1 METKFGDIVEL
12 PRRKNIRLK
21 EYDYSSNGAY
31 FLTICVKEKSE
42 LLGAI
47 NVGANCVRPVLS
59 DIGQTVEGEI
69 ATLSK
74 TYEGIVVDKFII
86 MPNHI
91 HMIIIIDYEQ
101 ERTQFAPTISRI
113 VKQFKGAITKQ
124 IGYSI
129 WQRSYNDHIIRNKE
143 DYLRIWQ
150 YIEENPAK
158 WTDDEYYVHT

>member
-1 METKFGDIVEL
+1 MGEIV
-12 PRRKNIRLK
+12 
-21 EYDYSSNGAY
+21 A
-31 FLTICVKEKSE
+31 
-42 LLGAI
+42 
-47 NVGANCVRPVLS
+47 GANCVRPKLS
-59 DIGQTVEGEI
+59 EIGQIVEREI
-69 ATLSK
+69 AIFTKIYNS
-74 TYEGIVVDKFII
+74 IRVDKYII

-91 HMIIIIDYEQ
+91 HMILVIDYEVG
-101 ERTQFAPTISRI
+101 RTQFAPTISRI